1 MLRFPARRPGLGL
14 EITSSALR
22 LATVSVGSAG
32 TTVIAV
38 NTVDLPAGMVGENY
52 SSPNIS
58 DHHGFSALLRESLD
72 TTVPGKIRRTAVS
85 LPDGIFRVQALDFD
99 ELPSRAADRER
110 LIRWRLEKAATFDL
124 SGAVLQYQIGR
135 RQDRGITVLACAA
148 KRDVIAQYE
157 TVLTDLG
164 LEPWA
169 VGVSSFYTVNFYH
182 AALSRAAATVAVA
195 VVARDSFTVVVM
207 EQGQPRFYRFKEL
220 KGGSASEARVRLVR
234 EIDDSLHFYTH
245 MDRSQQPELGSLSLA
260 GDPALLD
267 AVARELR
274 SQTSLAVEILSPSTV
289 LSSGGEALPDLA
301 GSPAMAA
308 ALGAGSSL

>member
-58 DHHGFSALLRESLD
+58 DHQGFSALLRESLD

-85 LPDGIFRVQALDFD
+85 LPDGIFRVRALDFD

-124 SGAVLQYQIGR
+124 AGAVLQYQIGR
-135 RQDRGITVLACAA
+135 RQTGASRCLPAQRSGTSLRNTRPFSPIWDWSPGLWAFPRFIRSIFTTRRFLRCGDGCRG
-148 KRDVIAQYE
+148 R
-157 TVLTDLG
+157 
-164 LEPWA
+164 
-169 VGVSSFYTVNFYH
+169 
-182 AALSRAAATVAVA
+182 
-195 VVARDSFTVVVM
+195 ARDSFTVVVM
-207 EQGQPRFYRFKEL
+207 EQGQPRFHRFKEL
-220 KGGSASEARVRLVR
+220 KGGSASRR
-234 EIDDSLHFYTH
+234 EYGSCGRSTTPYTSI
-245 MDRSQQPELGSLSLA
+245 RIWTAAS
-260 GDPALLD
+260 
-267 AVARELR
+267 
-274 SQTSLAVEILSPSTV
+274 SPSWGV
-289 LSSGGEALPDLA
+289 LPLPATRRSSMPL
-301 GSPAMAA
+301 
-308 ALGAGSSL
+308 LGNCGPRRLGR